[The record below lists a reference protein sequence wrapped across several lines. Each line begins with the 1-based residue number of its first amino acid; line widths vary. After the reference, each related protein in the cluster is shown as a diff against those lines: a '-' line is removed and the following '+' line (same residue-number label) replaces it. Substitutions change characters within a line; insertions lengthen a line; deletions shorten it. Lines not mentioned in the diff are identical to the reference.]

1 MSKIDL
7 KQWVT
12 ANGRYVE
19 REKSPELTEAVLAK
33 AKYLLIK
40 VNALLDDLQ
49 IEKRDITS
57 GFRTSAANASTPNSA
72 KRSAHMTGEAV
83 DLMDDARQSLAAKI
97 TVKLLEKYD
106 LYMEDPRF
114 TIGKNTNWVH
124 LQTRR
129 TASGNRL
136 FKP

>member
-12 ANGRYVE
+12 ANGRYPE

-33 AKYLLIK
+33 AKYLLIR
-40 VNALLDDLQ
+40 VNALLDELS
-49 IEKRDITS
+49 IEVRDCTS
-57 GFRTSAANASTPNSA
+57 GFRTSAANSSTPNSA

-83 DLMDDARQSLAAKI
+83 DIMDDKKQSLAKKI

-106 LYMEDPRF
+106 LYMEDPKY

-129 TASGNRL
+129 TASGNRV
-136 FKP
+136 FRP